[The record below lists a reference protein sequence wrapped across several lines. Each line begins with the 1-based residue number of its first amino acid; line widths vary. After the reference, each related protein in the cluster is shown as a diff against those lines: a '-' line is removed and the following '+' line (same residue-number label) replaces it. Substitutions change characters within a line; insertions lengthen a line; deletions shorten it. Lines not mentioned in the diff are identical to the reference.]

1 MKKIIRLT
9 ESDLTR
15 LVRRVL
21 KEQITIP
28 TPATGEDKDTHRR
41 NQGFQSP
48 GFETFFADPL
58 NDGIVGE
65 LMYELENDK
74 FAKGKIVVIFNGAKY
89 KNIGELIQKI
99 QADARRDTCY
109 TITEYEY
116 NNRVSVVN
124 TQITIKAT
132 PGKCKKEEIANP
144 QPDNTQPDKTQPD
157 NSQNVDTQPQ
167 VKCYW
172 GTKIPRIGS
181 RELTKTEIL
190 VFQEWCSKPDETGRT
205 DRWKKEYNNGTSK
218 KCGKNDADGE
228 WGCCSATCWNNN
240 YRKFLEDF
248 RKAKPFSGL
257 FK

>member
-9 ESDLTR
+9 EADLTR

-28 TPATGEDKDTHRR
+28 TPATGENKDTHRK

-99 QADARRDTCY
+99 QADARRGTCY

-124 TQITIKAT
+124 TQITIEAT
-132 PGKCKKEEIANP
+132 AGKCKKEEIVNP
-144 QPDNTQPDKTQPD
+144 QPDNTQPDNTQPEKKPQGCYYD
-157 NSQNVDTQPQ
+157 IPQPQ
-167 VKCYW
+167 WNEKEM
-172 GTKIPRIGS
+172 K
-181 RELTKTEIL
+181 
-190 VFQEWCSKPDETGRT
+190 VFQKWCIKH
-205 DRWKKEYNNGTSK
+205 KKYRRRL
-218 KCGKNDADGE
+218 ADGTYLNDCGQIADGI
-228 WGCCSATCWNNN
+228 WGCCSQTCYAN
-240 YRKFLEDF
+240 RTGTL
-248 RKAKPFSGL
+248 G
-257 FK
+257 

>member
-9 ESDLTR
+9 EADLTR

-74 FAKGKIVVIFNGAKY
+74 FAKGKIIVIFNGAKY

-116 NNRVSVVN
+116 NNRVSIFN

-132 PGKCKKEEIANP
+132 PGKCKKEEIVNP
-144 QPDNTQPDKTQPD
+144 QSGDTQNNTQPEQK
-157 NSQNVDTQPQ
+157 PQ
-167 VKCYW
+167 GCYY
-172 GTKIPRIGS
+172 KIQEPGDFATAI
-181 RELTKTEIL
+181 
-190 VFQEWCSKPDETGRT
+190 FQGWCIRTGKYRRRLE
-205 DRWKKEYNNGTSK
+205 DGRYLND
-218 KCGKNDADGE
+218 CGNKADGV
-228 WGCCSATCWNNN
+228 WGCCTATC
-240 YRKFLEDF
+240 YAESK
-248 RKAKPFSGL
+248 KKIG
-257 FK
+257 

>member
-15 LVRRVL
+15 LVKRVL

-99 QADARRDTCY
+99 QADARRNMCY

-132 PGKCKKEEIANP
+132 PGKCKKEEIVNP
-144 QPDNTQPDKTQPD
+144 QPDNTQPEQKPQGCYYKDKKPANFATEKFQKWCIA
-157 NSQNVDTQPQ
+157 NGKYRRRLEN
-167 VKCYW
+167 
-172 GTKIPRIGS
+172 GS
-181 RELTKTEIL
+181 YLN
-190 VFQEWCSKPDETGRT
+190 D
-205 DRWKKEYNNGTSK
+205 
-218 KCGKNDADGE
+218 CGSEADGE
-228 WGCCSATCWNNN
+228 WGCCTATCFAETNQK
-240 YRKFLEDF
+240 REL
-248 RKAKPFSGL
+248 G
-257 FK
+257 